1 MRLTIDFFDG
11 SKPKR
16 GDIVQ
21 TNVGDKR
28 ERTCLILRVKR
39 VNRIVH
45 VHDPDPERAT
55 RDLVPRYKVWCERWW
70 ELEADFRMRLYRS
83 AERAGGQ
90 DVILFDRYKTKK
102 KKRDPFLCD

>member
-45 VHDPDPERAT
+45 VHDPDPERAIWC
-55 RDLVPRYKVWCERWW
+55 RDTKSGVNDGGSWKQISECAFIAAQNVPAAR
-70 ELEADFRMRLYRS
+70 
-83 AERAGGQ
+83 
-90 DVILFDRYKTKK
+90 T
-102 KKRDPFLCD
+102 